1 MMNSDVK
8 WVGSRQ
14 GVVSQEDDS
23 SANSEE
29 HVKDHNMNDNNNHI
43 ERIIS
48 LT

>member
-1 MMNSDVK
+1 M
-8 WVGSRQ
+8 SRQ

-29 HVKDHNMNDNNNHI
+29 HVKDHNVNDNNNHLRRTI
-43 ERIIS
+43 G